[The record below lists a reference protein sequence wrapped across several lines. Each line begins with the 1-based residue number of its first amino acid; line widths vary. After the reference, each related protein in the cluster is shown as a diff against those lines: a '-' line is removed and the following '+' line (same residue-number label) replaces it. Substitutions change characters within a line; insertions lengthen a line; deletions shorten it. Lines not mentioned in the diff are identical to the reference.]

1 MKTLR
6 TWTLATCCCI
16 GSILLAQ
23 EPSYSTQEILKDLEF
38 FNGWEAAQ
46 LAPISRKNN

>member
-6 TWTLATCCCI
+6 TWTLATYCCI
-16 GSILLAQ
+16 GSVLLAQ

-38 FNGWEAAQ
+38 FNGWEASHQ
-46 LAPISRKNN
+46 FP